1 MYKHASF
8 VAECSITTPSSPRLI
23 LTCSHSVTQQSS
35 RVQSNCLIMMKEDV
49 STSVVNCVDS
59 KLCCVSHTLR
69 QLSMVIT
76 ARSRQQQSSQAA
88 APAQLLATR
97 VPTACPHN
105 DQACTQ
111 KAAASPVTQP
121 CHRPTLPT
129 SHSHQGVGTKASLT
143 QPLWRGFRHQTRHCL
158 NTPATH
164 DTKTSAV
171 GQTQHGPTHHQVTTQ
186 RHPTMKKHGRSHHL

>member
-129 SHSHQGVGTKASLT
+129 SHSHQGWERKHHSLS
-143 QPLWRGFRHQTRHCL
+143 PSGGGSDTRH
-158 NTPATH
+158 
-164 DTKTSAV
+164 DTVSTL
-171 GQTQHGPTHHQVTTQ
+171 QQLTTQ
-186 RHPTMKKHGRSHHL
+186 KPPRWVRHNTVPPTIKSRHNDIPQ